1 MKKSVI
7 TLLIAV
13 IIVLSFPY
21 CNRHQLEMLKEDPII
36 TIGHG
41 AFIGQDGK
49 PLEITEK
56 FLEQMQ
62 DYYIAYL
69 GIEKA
74 VMGEGTD
81 FNAQKADEIRKI
93 IYKEVVKTP
102 SKRALSRRNFYV

>member
-1 MKKSVI
+1 MKKSII

-49 PLEITEK
+49 PLEINEK

-69 GIEKA
+69 GSEKA
-74 VMGEGTD
+74 ASFT
-81 FNAQKADEIRKI
+81 
-93 IYKEVVKTP
+93 
-102 SKRALSRRNFYV
+102 KRLMIKFWPMPFTWIG